1 MNGTLLMRGKHVLTD
16 PRKKEK
22 GVLRDGAIVI
32 EDGRIVAVGG
42 FSELEKKYSGA
53 RVLGDGKQ
61 LLMPGLIDAHSHG
74 RGMSPIQKGVKN
86 DFLEHAL
93 FDGAYIHALPAAL
106 CAVLAAYP
114 PIRRGWP

>member
-42 FSELEKKYSGA
+42 FSELEEKYSGA
-53 RVLGDGKQ
+53 RVLGDGQQ

-74 RGMSPIQKGVKN
+74 RGMSPVQQGVKQ
-86 DFLEHAL
+86 DFLEDARVDCAHM
-93 FDGAYIHALPAAL
+93 DGL
-106 CAVLAAYP
+106 
-114 PIRRGWP
+114 